1 MAVYHEPLCR
11 ICRAQQKKL
20 FLKGDKCFT
29 KSCPLEKGR
38 GIPGQKQIV
47 LHMNKPTDYKMHLN
61 EKQRVKAMYGVLER
75 QFKRYFD
82 IAIRQKEIPT
92 GDKLLELLERRLDN
106 VVYRMGFAP
115 NRRTARQLVSHGHI
129 LVNKKKVNIPS
140 LVLKKGDVVEVK
152 ESSRKMPIIQQS
164 LEERN
169 SFPNWLE
176 VNKDGFVGSIKEIP
190 HIPDLAL
197 DINPTLIV
205 ELYSK

>member
-61 EKQRVKAMYGVLER
+61 EKQKVKAMYGVLER
-75 QFKRYFD
+75 QFRRYFD
-82 IAIRQKEIPT
+82 IAIRQKDIPT

-115 NRRTARQLVSHGHI
+115 NRITARQLVSHGHI

-140 LVLKKGDVVEVK
+140 LILKKGDIVEVK

-164 LEERN
+164 LEERS

-176 VNKDGFVGSIKEIP
+176 INKDGFVGSIKEIP

>member
-61 EKQRVKAMYGVLER
+61 EKQKVKAMYGVLER
-75 QFKRYFD
+75 QFRRYFD

-115 NRRTARQLVSHGHI
+115 NRITARQLVSHGHI

-140 LVLKKGDVVEVK
+140 LILKKGDIVEVK

-164 LEERN
+164 LEERS

-176 VNKDGFVGSIKEIP
+176 INKDGFVGSIKEIP

>member
-61 EKQRVKAMYGVLER
+61 EKQKVKAMYGVLER